1 MTTLPPGSVVGST
14 PTVWLHEGW
23 RLARTPPRAC
33 ANPGQL
39 ARLPAEWDAAIVPGT
54 VAAAVHE
61 DINAAGNYD
70 ADDWWYHLD
79 FPADPPLPWERA
91 GERVGKRYYLRFEG
105 LATLAQVWLNG
116 TLILTSHNMFRA
128 YRIDVTKLLRGENH
142 LTICFQSLEEALKQ
156 RRARPHWKTAL
167 VANQNLRWYRTT
179 LLGRIPGW
187 TPPITPVGPWGPIA
201 LECVERVDVAA
212 LSLQTSAQRLKVC
225 AELAVLDCKAIEEA
239 RIRVGEELYP
249 VRHSRPRQEHSGA
262 GSVGNPVTLSAD
274 LPISAPLWWPHTHGT
289 PDLLDCQIELRIG
302 GEWLQIDCGRIG
314 FKDVSIYQEGGQVRL
329 SVNGTPVFCRGA
341 CWTTMDFLTLR
352 GDRGALR
359 RALETARDAGVN
371 MLRVGGTMTY
381 ESTEFYALCDEL
393 GILVWQD
400 FMFANMDYPVA
411 DESFRAEVD
420 AEVRHQLERLHRHPC
435 IAAYCGG
442 SEVAQQAA
450 MLGLPAAQWSNEF
463 FLEALPRHCAEL
475 HAGIPYFP
483 SSPWGGA
490 LPMHVSKGISHYY
503 GIGAYRRPLADAK
516 TARVKFATEC
526 LGFSNVPDAETMA
539 LMLDGTMPP
548 PHHPRWKARV
558 PRDNGSG
565 YDFED
570 VRDHYLKALFGE
582 DPAELRSQ
590 DIERYYALSRV
601 VSGEV
606 MRRVFAEWRAPHSQ
620 CGGALVWFYR
630 DLWPGA
636 GWGITDSTGRAKAA
650 LWYLKRAWAP
660 RSIHL
665 TDEGLDGLGI
675 HATNENATPLD
686 ALIELEMYQ
695 NGRKATASAQASMTI
710 PARGAVSLQGDA
722 MLGYF
727 SDSTNAYRFGPPK
740 HDVIAVRLMR
750 ADTGEQLSEDFH
762 FPAGMDLRV
771 QRDVDLKAE
780 AQWRDDG
787 KVAVTLRSNAFLQA
801 MNVSCDAFTPDDNYF
816 HLAPEQE
823 KTLLFSPSHP
833 GEGHKSL
840 KAHFE
845 ALNWTD
851 TLVVRAQKP

>member
-1 MTTLPPGSVVGST
+1 MTTLPPGSVIGST
-14 PTVWLHEGW
+14 PTVWLHDGW
-23 RLARTPPRAC
+23 QLARTAPGAC
-33 ANPGQL
+33 KGPGEL
-39 ARLPAEWDAAIVPGT
+39 AGIASEWEGAKVPGT
-54 VAAAVHE
+54 VAASIHD
-61 DINAAGNYD
+61 DINAPGNYD
-70 ADDWWYHLD
+70 ADDWWYRMD
-79 FPADPPLPWERA
+79 FEIKGSDSFIAKGAMKESDPFIS
-91 GERVGKRYYLRFEG
+91 RYLLRFEG
-105 LATLAQVWLNG
+105 LATLAEVWLNG
-116 TLILTSHNMFRA
+116 THILTSRNMFRA
-128 YRIDVTKLLRGENH
+128 HRIDVTGLLRDENH
-142 LTICFQSLEEALKQ
+142 LVICFRSLEEAMKQ
-156 RRARPHWKTAL
+156 RRARPAWKTAL

-187 TPPITPVGPWGPIA
+187 TPAITPVGPWGSIG
-201 LECVERVDVAA
+201 LECVERLDLAS
-212 LSLQTSAQRLKVC
+212 LSLRTRSGRLAIDASVTVLDGSAIAEARVHVGDEAHPLKV
-225 AELAVLDCKAIEEA
+225 EGS
-239 RIRVGEELYP
+239 RIGGDLHVG
-249 VRHSRPRQEHSGA
+249 
-262 GSVGNPVTLSAD
+262 
-274 LPISAPLWWPHTHGT
+274 APSWWPHTHGT
-289 PDLLDCQIELRIG
+289 PHLVPCRLEVRVG
-302 GEWLQIDCGRIG
+302 GEWLEIDCGEIG
-314 FKDVSIYQEGGQVRL
+314 FKDVFVNRDAGKVQVSI
-329 SVNGTPVFCRGA
+329 NGVPVFCRGA
-341 CWTTMDFLTLR
+341 CWTTMDILTLR
-352 GDRGALR
+352 SDRGALR
-359 RALETARDAGVN
+359 RALETARDAGIN

-381 ESTEFYALCDEL
+381 ESNDFYRLCDEL

-400 FMFANMDYPVA
+400 FMFANMDYPLA
-411 DESFRAEVD
+411 DESFRGEVV
-420 AEVRHQLERLHRHPC
+420 AEVRQQLERLHRHPC
-435 IAAYCGG
+435 VTVYCGG

-450 MLGLPAAQWSNEF
+450 MLGLPAEQWSNDF
-463 FLEALPRHCAEL
+463 FLKELPRLCEETHPGL
-475 HAGIPYFP
+475 PYFP

-490 LPMHVSKGISHYY
+490 LPIHVGTGVAHYY
-503 GIGAYRRPLADAK
+503 GIGAYRRPLSDVK
-516 TARVKFATEC
+516 TARVKFAAEC

-570 VRDHYLKALFGE
+570 VRDHYMKVLFGE

-606 MRRVFAEWRAPHSQ
+606 MRRVYAEWRAPESR

-636 GWGITDSTGRAKAA
+636 GWGVTDSTGRPKAA

-675 HATNENATPLD
+675 HAINESPEPLD

-695 NGRKATASAQASMTI
+695 NGRKATASAQASIQI

-722 MLGYF
+722 LLGYF

-740 HDVIAVRLMR
+740 HDVITVRMMR
-750 ADTGEQLSEDFH
+750 ADTGELLAEDFY

-771 QRDVDLKAE
+771 QRDVDVKAD

-801 MNVSCDAFTPDDNYF
+801 VQASCDGFTPDDNYF
-816 HLAPEQE
+816 HLSPHQE
-823 KTLLFSPSHP
+823 KCVVFSPSFS
-833 GEGHKSL
+833 EGNRRGPDHF

-851 TLVVRAQKP
+851 TAVVRASRPG